1 MDNFDE
7 HLSRIQTHWSELLT
21 GSADQAEA
29 QRHALLLRYYR
40 AAFRY
45 LLGVVRDPEAAEEL
59 AQDFAVRFLRGDFRR
74 ADQSRG
80 RFRDLLKTALR
91 NLARDY
97 WRRQRR
103 AAVALSGDVADAVPA
118 AADDDS
124 NDAAFDA
131 SWREELLART
141 WEALAHLEQETSK
154 PYFAALRLKVQ
165 HPEMRSP
172 ELAALLGQALG
183 KDVSADGLRQTLHR
197 ARRAFGALLVREVEL
212 SLEAPDVNQLE
223 AELIE
228 LRLLEFCRAALR
240 SRSG

>member
-21 GSADQAEA
+21 DSADQAEA

-40 AAFRY
+40 ASFRY
-45 LLGVVRDPEAAEEL
+45 LQGVVRDPEAAEEL